1 MKTKVRLFAML
12 REKAGMP
19 EFALELPEASTVAD
33 LRAEMTRRFP
43 GLPVSA
49 PTTMVAVN
57 AEYAEETHL
66 LHDGDEVALIPPVSG
81 GAGWWGT
88 YTPQPS
94 GCGMMP
100 PHIWGGTASLLLK
113 ERIS

>member
-1 MKTKVRLFAML
+1 MLKTKVRLFAML
-12 REKAGMP
+12 REKAGTP
-19 EFALELPEASTVAD
+19 GLALELPDASTVAD
-33 LRAEMTRRFP
+33 LRAEMSRLFP

-81 GAGWWGT
+81 GSRWWEF
-88 YTPQPS
+88 YAPQPS
-94 GCGMMP
+94 GCGMIP
-100 PHIWGGTASLLLK
+100 PHLWGGTASQPKK
-113 ERIS
+113 EHK